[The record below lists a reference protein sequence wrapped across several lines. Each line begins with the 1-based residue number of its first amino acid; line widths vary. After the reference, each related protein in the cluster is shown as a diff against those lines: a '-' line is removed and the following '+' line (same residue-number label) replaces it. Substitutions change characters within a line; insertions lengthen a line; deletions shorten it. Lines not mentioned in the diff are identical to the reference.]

1 MPMNMWACL
10 LFICFVCPLRKYRE
24 KQSVK
29 RWVNREVG
37 GTWENIGERK
47 LLSEYI
53 VRNVIK
59 NVQRID

>member
-37 GTWENIGERK
+37 GTWEKIGERK

-53 VRNVIK
+53 V
-59 NVQRID
+59 